1 MTDGLYTIQEIA
13 DKAGVCYRNL
23 WMYLKYRNLLSQFV
37 RKRGKKRLFSEEFC
51 DRICRNV
58 RPPSDWTGLKDIAR
72 QLKKKP
78 ITVRRVIERIVKDC
92 NIRII
97 MHDIYLSPEAVSV
110 VTEFYADLARRKE
123 LFMLSK
129 RGQDYLRQKERD
141 ADRWINEPVD
151 ESKLVWYD
159 DFLLT
164 PEQHARRLEIR
175 IKRFNDV
182 PKFVIDEFKKSV
194 PPPQK
199 RTAID
204 VPELVADY
212 QDGMNISDLAR
223 KYKFSRP
230 VIIKRLKRAGVY
242 VNCYIHEPI
251 EFVCPVC
258 GAHVVTTPETGDKR
272 TRFCSYKCQSE
283 FHKHKKRY
291 TIKLS

>member
-1 MTDGLYTIQEIA
+1 MTDELYTIQEIA

-23 WMYLKYRNLLSQFV
+23 WQYLKYHNLLSQFV

-51 DRICRNV
+51 DRICRIFALPKGWINLNDAERQMGKQPNTLLQTVHRIVNDSNV
-58 RPPSDWTGLKDIAR
+58 RVVLNKT
-72 QLKKKP
+72 
-78 ITVRRVIERIVKDC
+78 
-92 NIRII
+92 
-97 MHDIYLSPEAVSV
+97 YLSPEAVSV

-123 LFMLSK
+123 LFMLSNS
-129 RGQDYLRQKERD
+129 GQYYLRQKERD

-175 IKRFNDV
+175 NKRFNDV

-212 QDGMNISDLAR
+212 QDGMNISQLAR
-223 KYKFSRP
+223 KYKYSRP
-230 VIIKRLKRAGVY
+230 VIIQRLKRAGVY

-251 EFVCPVC
+251 EFVCPSC
-258 GAHVVTTPETGDKR
+258 GVRVVTTPETGDRR
-272 TRFCSYKCQSE
+272 TRFCSHTCE
-283 FHKHKKRY
+283 KRY
-291 TIKLS
+291 YKNRKKTIAKQP

>member
-1 MTDGLYTIQEIA
+1 MTDELYTVKEIA
-13 DKAGVCYRNL
+13 DKAGVSYRNL
-23 WMYLKYRNLLSQFV
+23 FQYLKYHKLLGQYV
-37 RKRGKKRLFSEEFC
+37 KKRGKRKLYSEEFC
-51 DRICRNV
+51 DRICRIV
-58 RPPSDWTGLKDIAR
+58 SKPSDWIELKDAAR
-72 QLKKKP
+72 QMGKNPCTLYQTAK
-78 ITVRRVIERIVKDC
+78 RIVNDSDVRVVLNKTY
-92 NIRII
+92 I
-97 MHDIYLSPEAVSV
+97 SPEAVSI
-110 VTEFYADLARRKE
+110 VTEYYAEQERRSE
-123 LFMLSK
+123 LWRLSD

-182 PKFVIDEFKKSV
+182 PKFVVDEFKKSV

-212 QDGMNISDLAR
+212 QDGMNISELAR

-242 VNCYIHEPI
+242 VNCYIHDPI

-258 GAHVVTTPETGDKR
+258 GAHVVTTPESGDRR
-272 TRFCSYKCQSE
+272 TRFCSGKCE
-283 FHKHKKRY
+283 TEYHKHKKRY